1 MRIVALAEE
10 RDAEL
15 YGQLV
20 GLPHE
25 LPNLGNLKPPHNL
38 RPEGVE
44 ESWFA
49 RRRRGELPNEY

>member
-15 YGQLV
+15 FGHLV
-20 GLPHE
+20 GLPDD
-25 LPNLGNLKPPHNL
+25 LPDLGKL
-38 RPEGVE
+38 RPPGNARPHGIE

-49 RRRRGELPNEY
+49 RRRRGNFPERY